1 MVSSPK
7 VPMAAS
13 EGHALV
19 ASFRGTSRRL
29 ATTNV
34 SPGRGTLQ
42 AAVTAATA
50 GDTLVLADGTYT
62 ASVAGANA
70 NANAKVAV
78 AEVWEKGITIRAAN
92 PLKAIIDGE
101 GANIAFYMAGYMG
114 GSHEVILDGLSITKA
129 FRSGGDELV
138 CVLPMIELHLSCP
151 PISLHRPISL
161 SLDEL
166 SALYLGWRLRNPHER
181 HGHSL
186 YRQEL

>member
-62 ASVAGANA
+62 EANSM
-70 NANAKVAV
+70 VCAV
-78 AEVWEKGITIRAAN
+78 DKGITIRAAN
-92 PLKAIIDGE
+92 HLKAIIDGE
-101 GANIAFYMAGYMG
+101 NAKAVFSITGGA
-114 GSHEVILDGLSITKA
+114 VTLDGLTITRGRIDAQGMTVCA
-129 FRSGGDELV
+129 F
-138 CVLPMIELHLSCP
+138 PKI
-151 PISLHRPISL
+151 
-161 SLDEL
+161 
-166 SALYLGWRLRNPHER
+166 
-181 HGHSL
+181 
-186 YRQEL
+186 